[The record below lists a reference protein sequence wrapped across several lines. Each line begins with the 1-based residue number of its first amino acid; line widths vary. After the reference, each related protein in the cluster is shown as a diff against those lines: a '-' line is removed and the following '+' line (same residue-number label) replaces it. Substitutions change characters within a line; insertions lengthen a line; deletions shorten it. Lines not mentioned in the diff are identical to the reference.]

1 MTKEQLI
8 TALQNDLSV
17 MMDWAREVSDEY
29 LEGDPDTR
37 RQYCIDMEHASETLK
52 LKAEDCSA

>member
-1 MTKEQLI
+1 MTKDQLI
-8 TALQNDLSV
+8 TALKNDLSV

-37 RQYCIDMEHASETLK
+37 REYFRDMEHASETLK
-52 LKAEDCSA
+52 LKPEG